1 MVGSCTFSLVASL
14 QLTLFQSAP
23 SINWTVMVTPLLIVP
38 VKEAAIAGCYLL
50 LQLVVSAG
58 IVAIVPAPSN
68 AKEAL

>member
-1 MVGSCTFSLVASL
+1 
-14 QLTLFQSAP
+14 
-23 SINWTVMVTPLLIVP
+23 MVTPLLIVP